1 MMKTGKVKIIATNK
15 NAHRLYQI
23 QDTYEAGIAL
33 QGTEAKSI
41 RQGFSQIADAYVY
54 IKNGEAFLA
63 NLHIKPYSHGGH
75 HNHDPLRTRK
85 LLLHKKEIKK
95 LRVAMEEKGKA
106 IVALNLHYSRGR
118 VKVEI
123 GSGQGKKLHD
133 KRQDM
138 KKKDEKRSMEQAL
151 KQYRKG

>member
-1 MMKTGKVKIIATNK
+1 MSKKIIATNR

-23 QDTYEAGIAL
+23 QDTYEAGIVL

-41 RQGFSQIADAYVY
+41 RQGFSQISDAYVY
-54 IKNGEAFLA
+54 VKNGEAFLA
-63 NLHIKPYSHGGH
+63 NLHIKPYEHGGH
-75 HNHDPLRTRK
+75 YNHDPLRTRK

-95 LRVAMEEKGKA
+95 LKAAVEEKGKA
-106 IVALNLHYSRGR
+106 IVALNLHYYRGR
-118 VKVEI
+118 VKIEL
-123 GSGQGKKLHD
+123 GTGQGKKLHD

-138 KKKDEKRSMEQAL
+138 KEKDEKRRIEQTL